1 MKKQNYEDL
10 IMKRAMDLFAEEGL
24 KYFGIEKKVKEIG
37 PTELVVLETKNLHMD
52 YTFLMEDDSYIH
64 FEFQTTDKRAL
75 DLRRFRAYEA
85 LLSHQTNKDVETY
98 VIYSNGITTPMSRL
112 ETGINTYVVKTV
124 TLVGQDVNEIFDTI
138 KDKLNKGIETT
149 KQDVIAL
156 AFTPIMGG
164 TMSKQEKI
172 LKAIKMTMTID
183 KEYRYDVQSIL
194 YAFANK
200 FLEGKELEDIKEELK
215 MTELGK
221 SLIKE
226 GIEEG
231 KKKKAIETAK
241 EAIKMGLE
249 DEKIIKLTGL
259 TTEELR
265 ILKEM
270 A

>member
-24 KYFGIEKKVKEIG
+24 KFFGIKKKVKEIG

-64 FEFQTTDKRAL
+64 FEFQTTNKGVQ

-98 VIYSNGITTPMSRL
+98 VIYSNGITNSISRM
-112 ETGINTYVVKTV
+112 ETGLNTYVVKTV
-124 TLVGQDVNEIFDTI
+124 TLVDNDVNEIFEMI
-138 KDKLNKGIETT
+138 KDKLNKGMKLA

-164 TMSKQEKI
+164 VMSRQEKI
-172 LKAIKMTMTID
+172 LQAIKMTMKID
-183 KEYRYDVQSIL
+183 EEYRYDIQSIL

-200 FLEGKELEDIKEELK
+200 FLEGKELEDVKEELK

-231 KKKKAIETAK
+231 KKKKAIEIAK
-241 EAIKMGLE
+241 EAINMGLE

-259 TTEELR
+259 TIEEVR
-265 ILKEM
+265 ILREM

>member
-24 KYFGIEKKVKEIG
+24 KYFGIKKKVKEIG
-37 PTELVVLETKNLHMD
+37 PTEIVVLETKNLHMD

-64 FEFQTTDKRAL
+64 FEFQTTDKGSL

-98 VIYSNGITTPMSRL
+98 VIYSNGIATPMDRL
-112 ETGINTYVVKTV
+112 DTGINTYKVNAITFVDQKV
-124 TLVGQDVNEIFDTI
+124 DELFNEIM
-138 KDKLNKGIETT
+138 DKINSGIELT
-149 KQDVIAL
+149 KQEIISL
-156 AFTPIMGG
+156 AFSPIMGG
-164 TMSKQEKI
+164 VISKHEKI
-172 LKAIKMTMTID
+172 LRAIKMTMNINE
-183 KEYRYDVQSIL
+183 EYRYDVQSIL

-200 FLEGKELEDIKEELK
+200 FLSGKELEDVKEELK

-241 EAIKMGLE
+241 EAIDMGLE

-259 TTEELR
+259 TLEELKL
-265 ILKEM
+265 LKEM

>member
-24 KYFGIEKKVKEIG
+24 KYFGIEKKVKEVG

-64 FEFQTTDKRAL
+64 FEFQTTDKGSL

-98 VIYSNGITTPMSRL
+98 VIYSNGITAPMSSF
-112 ETGINTYVVKTV
+112 ETGINTYK
-124 TLVGQDVNEIFDTI
+124 VNVITIIDKDIDEIFDAIT
-138 KDKLNKGIETT
+138 DKLNRGIEPT
-149 KQDVIAL
+149 KHDIISL
-156 AFTPIMGG
+156 AFAPIMGG
-164 TMSKQEKI
+164 MLSKQEKI
-172 LKAIKMTMTID
+172 LKAIKMTMYID
-183 KEYRYDVQSIL
+183 EEYRYDVQSIL

-200 FLEGKELEDIKEELK
+200 FLHGKELEDVKEELK

-221 SLIKE
+221 ILIKE

-241 EAIKMGLE
+241 EAINMGLE

-259 TTEELR
+259 TIEELKL
-265 ILKEM
+265 LKEM